1 MTCSAD
7 YGSPAVITDWAVEP
21 EDMVDGDHPEQ
32 HGYSIP
38 CLALSLPSVP
48 QPYMAA
54 VSLQLINLFCST
66 CRPVPVQQSTG
77 NSLPWAVAVKMV
89 KM

>member
-1 MTCSAD
+1 MICSAD
-7 YGSPAVITDWAVEP
+7 YGSPAVIIDWAVEP

-38 CLALSLPSVP
+38 CLAL
-48 QPYMAA
+48 
-54 VSLQLINLFCST
+54 F
-66 CRPVPVQQSTG
+66 PVPVQQSIG